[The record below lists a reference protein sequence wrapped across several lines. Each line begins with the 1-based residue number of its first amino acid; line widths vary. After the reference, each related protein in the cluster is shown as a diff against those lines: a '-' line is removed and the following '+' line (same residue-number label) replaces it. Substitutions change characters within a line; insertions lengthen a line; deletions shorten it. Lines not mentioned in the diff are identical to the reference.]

1 MAGCRW
7 HTWAIQSRM
16 HKQHQNNTTTISEN
30 IYYYLNFFIVI
41 VFSRRMA
48 VGLGLG
54 LGLGSLSLIF
64 GALRRPPGAPH
75 CGGSARHATYIPAT
89 RAFSHRRSHTAGL
102 LLV

>member
-1 MAGCRW
+1 MAGGRW

-16 HKQHQNNTTTISEN
+16 HKQHRNTTASDN
-30 IYYYLNFFIVI
+30 IYIIFILSKLFLVFF
-41 VFSRRMA
+41 FSRGMA

-54 LGLGSLSLIF
+54 LGLGSLIF